1 MLSYKD
7 KRKVEREIC
16 SIIKVNSIGI
26 NTRTLISRVINNLA
40 TTIPNL
46 NKHHVA
52 GMLAWVLKNNSCHFM
67 VRSPGYSIIA

>member
-1 MLSYKD
+1 MLSFID
-7 KRKVEREIC
+7 KRKLESEILR
-16 SIIKVNSIGI
+16 IIRVNSIGI

-52 GMLAWVLKNNSCHFM
+52 GMLAWVLKNNSCYFM